1 LDGNRESARL
11 FPRDRLR
18 AGDAFSG
25 PAVVS
30 EYSATTLVP
39 RGWSATVDSYGQIL
53 LQQAGK
59 AGRRAAN

>member
-1 LDGNRESARL
+1 
-11 FPRDRLR
+11 
-18 AGDAFSG
+18 
-25 PAVVS
+25 VS

-39 RGWSATVDSYGQIL
+39 CGWSATVDSYGQIL